1 MKVRDAIRVVIEE
14 TKTGYS
20 AYSPDL
26 SGCVA
31 AGQTVE
37 EIQKNM
43 QDAINFHLEGL
54 QFEGCHIPEPHS
66 QSAYVEVAA

>member
-1 MKVRDAIRVVIEE
+1 MKRKYVVVIEE

-31 AGQTVE
+31 TGETIEKVQ
-37 EIQKNM
+37 QNM
-43 QDAINFHLEGL
+43 QEAIYFHLEGL
-54 QFEGCHIPEPHS
+54 QYEGYHIPPPHT
-66 QSAYVEVAA
+66 QPAYAEVAI